1 MDSVMADRQIV
12 LSVEQVPQLSGDWTV
27 GEILLALEQAREWV
41 LRLQVSRAAPDTA
54 AEVESDG

>member
-1 MDSVMADRQIV
+1 MADRQIV